1 VCLAAGLAAAAWLLY
16 LPVAHLWWTHDD
28 LYHLHLLLG
37 SPRAWYFWDR
47 AVYRAPPP
55 KMLTPFL
62 FLSLDVDRR
71 LFGLRPAVFH
81 LHQLAALSLAAPAL
95 YAVLR
100 LWLARRWAAVGAFLF
115 LLGAP
120 VASLVLMVMV
130 RHYIEMIVPA
140 ALAVAL
146 WVLALRR
153 PERGWMFAVGSALCW
168 LAAALSKEIAVPLVL
183 FLLLIPE
190 GSFADR
196 LRRWAPHALLLLVY
210 IAIRVL
216 FLGTPKGYG
225 FEVTPRDWPRLA
237 LELPV
242 KIGLEMRGLATP
254 AAWLLLAAL
263 LAGLVIAACRSR
275 GAAVRVLAALA
286 LALGPVLPVSS
297 LMEPRYAIAA
307 WLVAAVTFPFACRDL
322 ERWGRGGRQAAGLL
336 ALVACLGGLVANR
349 QDWTVRLA
357 DSQRRSAEWR
367 AFLTLAPGELLR
379 RPLGVPGELGELRW
393 WKEDVLGLPQG
404 AGWFLDDL
412 YLCLHPPAGRIWGWD
427 DGARRVADL
436 TPRLPALRRSSC
448 GVIRGDAPLRAEIR
462 AVSTGIRWDLG
473 PYTEGHYGLVLS
485 DGLTAVEVPAS
496 GGFLL
501 RRVTAMSLRVKYE
514 SPEGWTTYSP
524 ELALAPGKSVRWA
537 R

>member
-1 VCLAAGLAAAAWLLY
+1 
-16 LPVAHLWWTHDD
+16 
-28 LYHLHLLLG
+28 
-37 SPRAWYFWDR
+37 
-47 AVYRAPPP
+47 
-55 KMLTPFL
+55 
-62 FLSLDVDRR
+62 
-71 LFGLRPAVFH
+71 
-81 LHQLAALSLAAPAL
+81 
-95 YAVLR
+95 
-100 LWLARRWAAVGAFLF
+100 
-115 LLGAP
+115 
-120 VASLVLMVMV
+120 
-130 RHYIEMIVPA
+130 
-140 ALAVAL
+140 
-146 WVLALRR
+146 
-153 PERGWMFAVGSALCW
+153 
-168 LAAALSKEIAVPLVL
+168 
-183 FLLLIPE
+183 
-190 GSFADR
+190 
-196 LRRWAPHALLLLVY
+196 
-210 IAIRVL
+210 
-216 FLGTPKGYG
+216 
-225 FEVTPRDWPRLA
+225 
-237 LELPV
+237 
-242 KIGLEMRGLATP
+242 
-254 AAWLLLAAL
+254 
-263 LAGLVIAACRSR
+263 
-275 GAAVRVLAALA
+275 
-286 LALGPVLPVSS
+286 
-297 LMEPRYAIAA
+297 MEPRYAIAA

-357 DSQRRSAEWR
+357 DSERRSAEWR

-393 WKEDVLGLPQG
+393 WKEDVLGLPRG

-412 YLCLHPPAGRIWGWD
+412 YLCLHPPPGRVWGWD

-514 SPEGWTTYSP
+514 SPDGWVTYSP
-524 ELALAPGKSVRWA
+524 ELALAPGKVVRWG